1 MAWSAWRRGNLAIP
15 SDRCGKVGD
24 MSAELSLSDLRTR
37 WNEVLDL
44 LERENRV
51 AWMAFFDGRLE
62 SFDNGRL
69 TLDFSDPA
77 KLSMG
82 HDYREARMRM
92 APQLQGIIRDIFG
105 VSVVIIEK

>member
-1 MAWSAWRRGNLAIP
+1 MPTDLTIA
-15 SDRCGKVGD
+15 
-24 MSAELSLSDLRTR
+24 DLRLR

-44 LERENRV
+44 IERENRV

-77 KLSMG
+77 KLAMG
-82 HDYREARMRM
+82 HDYREARIRM
-92 APQLQGIIRDIFG
+92 APQLQGAIRDIFG
-105 VSVVIIEK
+105 ISVVVIEK

>member
-1 MAWSAWRRGNLAIP
+1 MP
-15 SDRCGKVGD
+15 
-24 MSAELSLSDLRTR
+24 AELTITDIRIR

-44 LERENRV
+44 LERNNRI

-77 KLSMG
+77 KLAMG
-82 HDYREARMRM
+82 HDYREARLRM
-92 APQLQGIIRDIFG
+92 APQLQSVIRDIFG
-105 VSVVIIEK
+105 ISVVIIEK

>member
-1 MAWSAWRRGNLAIP
+1 MN
-15 SDRCGKVGD
+15 
-24 MSAELSLSDLRTR
+24 SDLTVADFRAR
-37 WNEVLDL
+37 WNEVLDQ
-44 LERENRV
+44 LERANRV

-82 HDYREARMRM
+82 HDYREARLRM
-92 APQLQGIIRDIFG
+92 VPQLQSVIRDIFG
-105 VSVVIIEK
+105 ISVVVLEK

>member
-1 MAWSAWRRGNLAIP
+1 
-15 SDRCGKVGD
+15 
-24 MSAELSLSDLRTR
+24 MSAELTVGDLRNR

-44 LERENRV
+44 LERNNRI

-77 KLSMG
+77 KLAMG
-82 HDYREARMRM
+82 HDYREARLRM
-92 APQLQGIIRDIFG
+92 APQLQSAVRDIFG
-105 VSVVIIEK
+105 ISVVVIEK

>member
-1 MAWSAWRRGNLAIP
+1 
-15 SDRCGKVGD
+15 
-24 MSAELSLSDLRTR
+24 MSAELTVAELRAR

-44 LERENRV
+44 LENKNRI

-62 SFDNGRL
+62 SFNNGRL

-82 HDYREARMRM
+82 HDYREARLRM
-92 APQLQGIIRDIFG
+92 APQLQSAIRDIFG
-105 VSVVIIEK
+105 ISVVIIEK